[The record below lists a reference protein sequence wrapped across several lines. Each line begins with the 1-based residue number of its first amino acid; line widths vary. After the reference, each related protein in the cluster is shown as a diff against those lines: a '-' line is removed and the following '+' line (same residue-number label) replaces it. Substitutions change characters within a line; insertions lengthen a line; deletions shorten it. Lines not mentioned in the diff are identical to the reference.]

1 MTIVFSAIMPQLIVM
16 GVDSAVTLDFGNSRE
31 YILGR
36 KSYFYPGV
44 GCVTTWGAR
53 DGNRIGDY
61 LETLQISPEHHMV
74 ENLAD
79 FVHTYLLREYR
90 PDQLGLDDVGYHV
103 AGFDR
108 QGRARLFHVFWG
120 FDRPRPSGQ
129 TERKYEKYDHSP
141 PPVKI
146 QFLYNGRNDLAHV
159 VVQTLVNQLNS
170 KSETRFQLNDPIS
183 IVCFADFVIR
193 FGAELTPEVGP
204 PFLTYLISPRN
215 ESAKIKNDQ
224 LCPVHHDAVIIE
236 FRNLRYKVQAL
247 RQG

>member
-1 MTIVFSAIMPQLIVM
+1 MTIVFSVIMPQLIVM
-16 GVDSAVTLDFGNSRE
+16 AVDSAVTLDFGNSRE
-31 YILGR
+31 YGLGR

-53 DGNRIGDY
+53 DANHIGDY
-61 LETLQISPEHHMV
+61 LEGLHLSPEHHTV

-79 FVHTYLLREYR
+79 FVHEYLLREYR
-90 PDQLGLDDVGYHV
+90 PDQLGIDDVGYHV
-103 AGFDR
+103 AGFDG

-120 FDRPRPSGQ
+120 FDRPRPPGQ
-129 TERKYEKYDHSP
+129 SERKFEIYDHSP
-141 PPVKI
+141 SQAGI

-159 VVQTLVNQLNS
+159 VVQTMLYQLIN

-215 ESAKIKNDQ
+215 ESVKIRNDQ
-224 LCPVHHDAVIIE
+224 LCPVNSDVVINE
-236 FRNLRYKVQAL
+236 LRNLGYVVQAV
-247 RQG
+247 RAG